1 MTDVV
6 VLGGG
11 IGGLSAAHEL
21 AERGFNVTVFE
32 ANDRF
37 GGKAR
42 SMPIADEPDA
52 LHGEH
57 GFRFFPAFYRHV
69 IDTMERIPD
78 GTGTVAD
85 NLVETEATLIA
96 SSTGPSRIA
105 ETRTPDTVR
114 GWLEALRP
122 AFAEDLPREDVRF
135 LLERLLYLLTACE
148 DRREDELDDISWWA
162 FIDAEH
168 RSQAFRDR
176 LADATQ
182 ALVALRPQV
191 GSARTVGAI
200 YLQLLFGQ
208 LDPTSPTE
216 LVLNAPTSEAW
227 IEPWLDYLERL
238 GVEFRPNTPARG
250 LEFDGRRVT
259 GAALA
264 DGRTATADDYV
275 LAVPVEVAPEFVT
288 PELGRAAPE
297 LARIDRLETAWMNGI
312 QFYLSDDIELT
323 RGHQV
328 YTDSPWALTSISQRQ
343 FWTGYD
349 LENRGPDAV
358 EGVLSVI
365 ASDWDTP
372 GIRHEKPAR
381 ACTREE
387 IAEEIWAQ
395 LTVHLNG
402 PDDRLTDD
410 MLVEWF
416 LDPSIVESVASPTQR
431 ADGDHAERSRGNSPS
446 SRPLEDEVFQ
456 DSADRSSGQRPREEA
471 VDAAGVENR
480 SPLLI
485 NTVGSLRN
493 RPPADV
499 GVRNLALAS
508 DYVRTNSDLASMESA
523 AEAGRR
529 AANAVFERHGV
540 RDRAAIWDLEEPA
553 VFEPLKRQD
562 RLRYRLGLP
571 HPAEVTQ
578 SLRGVTR
585 RLGGRV

>member
-1 MTDVV
+1 MTDVA

-11 IGGLSAAHEL
+11 IGGLTAAHEL
-21 AERGFNVTVFE
+21 AERGYDVTVFE

-42 SMPIADEPDA
+42 SMPIADDPAA

-69 IDTMERIPD
+69 VDTMARIPD
-78 GTGTVAD
+78 GAGTVEG

-96 SSTGPSRIA
+96 STTDSGRIA
-105 ETRTPDTVR
+105 ETRTPDSLR

-148 DRREDELDDISWWA
+148 DRREEELDDVSWWE
-162 FIDAEH
+162 FIDAEN
-168 RSQAFRDR
+168 RSAEFRDR
-176 LADATQ
+176 LAYATQ

-191 GSARTVGAI
+191 GSARTVGTI

-208 LDPTSPTE
+208 LDPTEPTE
-216 LVLNAPTSEAW
+216 RVLNAPTNEAW
-227 IEPWLDYLERL
+227 IDPWVRHLETL

-259 GAALA
+259 GAQLA
-264 DGRTATADDYV
+264 DGGTVTADEFV
-275 LAVPVEVAPEFVT
+275 LAVPVEVAPKFVT
-288 PELGRAAPE
+288 PELRRAAPA
-297 LARIDRLETAWMNGI
+297 LGRIDRLDTAWMNGI
-312 QFYLSDDIELT
+312 QFYLTEDVELT

-328 YTDSPWALTSISQRQ
+328 YADAPWALTSISQRQ

-349 LENRGPDAV
+349 LEGRGPDEV

-372 GIRHEKPAR
+372 GIYHEKPAR

-395 LTVHLNG
+395 LKTHLNG
-402 PDDRLTDD
+402 PTQRLRDD
-410 MLVEWF
+410 MLVDWF
-416 LDPSIVESVASPTQR
+416 LDPSIVE
-431 ADGDHAERSRGNSPS
+431 ADT
-446 SRPLEDEVFQ
+446 
-456 DSADRSSGQRPREEA
+456 
-471 VDAAGVENR
+471 GVENR

-499 GVRNLALAS
+499 GVRNLTLAS

-523 AEAGRR
+523 NEAGRR
-529 AANAVFERHGV
+529 AANAIFDRHGA
-540 RDRAAIWDLEEPA
+540 RGRAELWELTEPA
-553 VFEPLKRQD
+553 VFEPFKGQD

-578 SLRGVTR
+578 SLRGITS
-585 RLGGRV
+585 RLGQRV